1 MNTGAFYVFIDF
13 GLALGINWV
22 NAELLHVVLWTEM
35 SSKWHCRTRNS
46 KPWVKNSAVRVNAN
60 MGDAK
65 TFLLHEKSSCR
76 AVGNDVRMFQR
87 AHARIWGVFRG
98 WPWNVMSGTGLGTK
112 LAVIRGLPEESSSI
126 SGNYSLALHGR
137 CLWRLCAGFC
147 YQEQSAGRGE
157 PRISSI
163 SCGFLT

>member
-1 MNTGAFYVFIDF
+1 MQSCCTWFYEQKCPVSGTAGPGIPNP
-13 GLALGINWV
+13 GLKTV
-22 NAELLHVVLWTEM
+22 QSEWTQTWEM
-35 SSKWHCRTRNS
+35 H
-46 KPWVKNSAVRVNAN
+46 
-60 MGDAK
+60 AK